1 MAQRD
6 GLDRRAFLKNAGL
19 TAVIGA
25 VGSGTPLA
33 AAASAVT
40 ADAAGGVFDFDTPYN
55 RVGTDCTKWDRQI
68 ATFGMKKIVAG
79 MGIADMDF
87 RSAPCI
93 TKALTERMQHENW
106 GYLTMPQSHV
116 DSIVSWNKKRYHL
129 EIAPES
135 IVHSPS
141 LHPAILSVL
150 RVFSPPGTKVIV
162 QTPTYNAFFTDI
174 RQVGCK
180 AEENKLKLVNGR
192 YQMDFEA
199 LERQIDHET
208 NTLILCNPQNPTGNV
223 WSKQDLMTL
232 GEICVK
238 RRVIVLA
245 DEIHCDFVMKG
256 QQYTP
261 FASLPNEAVVRNS
274 FTFKSASKSFNLA
287 AMKCA
292 YFFSTNP
299 DYLATV
305 KAHGHREDVSTLGV
319 VAHRAAYTEGGDW
332 LDQLVAY
339 IDGNHEFAES
349 YIKQHLP
356 LVKYVKAQGTY
367 LAWIDVSGV
376 VDKIDA
382 HKLAVEATKK
392 NPPNAAPVTPAAIVE
407 RYFVDHAQVHMN
419 NGVGYGLGGETRMRM
434 NIGTSRKT
442 LEAALASLASAL
454 RNV

>member
-1 MAQRD
+1 MQEHGPCRGIDVTICWRFRARRFRARQNLPRLGRARAADFQSARFPARRAATGVVSASLLDRLRQRDNRGSHTMAQRD

-40 ADAAGGVFDFDTPYN
+40 ADATGGVFDFDTPYN
-55 RVGTDCTKWDRQI
+55 RIGTDCTKWDRQI
-68 ATFGMKKIVAG
+68 AAFGMKKIVAG

-116 DSIVSWNKKRYHL
+116 DSIVQWNKKRYHL

-192 YQMDFEA
+192 YEMDFEA
-199 LERQIDHET
+199 T
-208 NTLILCNPQNPTGNV
+208 
-223 WSKQDLMTL
+223 
-232 GEICVK
+232 
-238 RRVIVLA
+238 
-245 DEIHCDFVMKG
+245 
-256 QQYTP
+256 
-261 FASLPNEAVVRNS
+261 
-274 FTFKSASKSFNLA
+274 
-287 AMKCA
+287 
-292 YFFSTNP
+292 
-299 DYLATV
+299 
-305 KAHGHREDVSTLGV
+305 
-319 VAHRAAYTEGGDW
+319 
-332 LDQLVAY
+332 
-339 IDGNHEFAES
+339 
-349 YIKQHLP
+349 
-356 LVKYVKAQGTY
+356 
-367 LAWIDVSGV
+367 
-376 VDKIDA
+376 
-382 HKLAVEATKK
+382 
-392 NPPNAAPVTPAAIVE
+392 
-407 RYFVDHAQVHMN
+407 
-419 NGVGYGLGGETRMRM
+419 
-434 NIGTSRKT
+434 
-442 LEAALASLASAL
+442 
-454 RNV
+454 